1 MEFAKNIYDL
11 KGKTILDMKMGQF
24 SNEAVFVT
32 TDGTFMIVEY
42 EFQEDDD
49 FERIGGHFFNKFR
62 AEHYLLRNPGTREW
76 LQRLKVMD
84 ENEAANYDETI
95 KQRREKERLEREEKA
110 IVSEKENLKRLIAKY
125 PELAKQAVAKEEPTC

>member
-11 KGKTILDMKMGQF
+11 KGKTILDMRMGQF

-42 EFQEDDD
+42 EFQEDDG
-49 FERIGGHFFNKFR
+49 FERIGGNLFNKFR
-62 AEHYLLRNPGTREW
+62 AERYLLNNPGTREW

-84 ENEAANYDETI
+84 ENEAADYDETI
-95 KQRREKERLEREEKA
+95 KQRREKERLEREERA

-125 PELAKQAVAKEEPTC
+125 PELAKEAITKEGPTC

>member
-49 FERIGGHFFNKFR
+49 FERIGGNFFNKFR
-62 AEHYLLRNPGTREW
+62 AGHYLLKNPGTREW

-84 ENEAANYDETI
+84 ENEAANYDETY
-95 KQRREKERLEREEKA
+95 KQRREKKRLEREEKA

-125 PELAKQAVAKEEPTC
+125 PELAKQAVAKE

>member
-11 KGKTILDMKMGQF
+11 KGKTILDMRMGQF

-49 FERIGGHFFNKFR
+49 FERIGGNLLNKFR
-62 AEHYLLRNPGTREW
+62 AERYLLNNSGTREW

-84 ENEAANYDETI
+84 ENEAADYDETI
-95 KQRREKERLEREEKA
+95 KQRREKERLEREERA

-125 PELAKQAVAKEEPTC
+125 PDLAKQAIAKEEPTC

>member
-11 KGKTILDMKMGQF
+11 KGKTILDMRMGQF

-49 FERIGGHFFNKFR
+49 FERIGGNLFNKFR
-62 AEHYLLRNPGTREW
+62 AERYLLNNSGTREW

-125 PELAKQAVAKEEPTC
+125 PELAKQAVAKDEPTC

>member
-11 KGKTILDMKMGQF
+11 KGKTILDMRMGQF

-42 EFQEDDD
+42 EFQEDDG
-49 FERIGGHFFNKFR
+49 FERIGGNFFNEFR
-62 AEHYLLRNPGTREW
+62 AEHYLLKNPGTREW

-84 ENEAANYDETI
+84 EIEAAYYDETV
-95 KQRREKERLEREEKA
+95 KQRREKERLEREERA

>member
-49 FERIGGHFFNKFR
+49 FERIGGNLLNKFR
-62 AEHYLLRNPGTREW
+62 AERYLLNNSGTREW

-84 ENEAANYDETI
+84 ENEAADYDETI

-110 IVSEKENLKRLIAKY
+110 IVSEKGNLKRLIAKY
-125 PELAKQAVAKEEPTC
+125 PELAKEAITKEEPTC

>member
-49 FERIGGHFFNKFR
+49 FERIGGNLFNKFR
-62 AEHYLLRNPGTREW
+62 AERYLLNSSGTREW

-84 ENEAANYDETI
+84 ENEAADYDETI
-95 KQRREKERLEREEKA
+95 KQRREKERLEREERA

>member
-11 KGKTILDMKMGQF
+11 KGKTILDMRMGQF

-32 TDGTFMIVEY
+32 ADGTVMTVEY
-42 EFQEDDD
+42 ELQEDDA
-49 FERIGGHFFNKFR
+49 FESIGGNFFNKFR
-62 AEHYLLRNPGTREW
+62 AEHYLLKNPGTREW

-84 ENEAANYDETI
+84 ENEAANYDETY

-125 PELAKQAVAKEEPTC
+125 PELAKEAITKEEPTC

>member
-49 FERIGGHFFNKFR
+49 FERIGGNLFNKFR
-62 AEHYLLRNPGTREW
+62 AERYLLNNSGTREW

-84 ENEAANYDETI
+84 ENEAADYDETI

>member
-11 KGKTILDMKMGQF
+11 KGKTILDMRMGQF

-49 FERIGGHFFNKFR
+49 FERIGGNLFNKFR
-62 AEHYLLRNPGTREW
+62 AERYLLNNSGTREW

-84 ENEAANYDETI
+84 ENEAAYYDETI

>member
-49 FERIGGHFFNKFR
+49 FERIGGNLLNKFR
-62 AEHYLLRNPGTREW
+62 AERYLLNNSGTREW

-84 ENEAANYDETI
+84 ENEAADYDETI
-95 KQRREKERLEREEKA
+95 KQRREKERLEREERA

-125 PELAKQAVAKEEPTC
+125 PDLAKQAIAKEEPTC

>member
-11 KGKTILDMKMGQF
+11 KGKTILDMRMGQF

-49 FERIGGHFFNKFR
+49 FERIGGNLFNKFR
-62 AEHYLLRNPGTREW
+62 AERYLLNNSGTREW

-84 ENEAANYDETI
+84 ENEAADYDETI

-125 PELAKQAVAKEEPTC
+125 PELAKQAVAKEEPT

>member
-11 KGKTILDMKMGQF
+11 KGKTILDMRMGQF

-49 FERIGGHFFNKFR
+49 FERIGGNLFNKFR
-62 AEHYLLRNPGTREW
+62 AERYLLNSSGTREW

-84 ENEAANYDETI
+84 ENEAAYYDETV
-95 KQRREKERLEREEKA
+95 KQRREKERLEREERA

-125 PELAKQAVAKEEPTC
+125 PELAKEAITKEGPTC

>member
-11 KGKTILDMKMGQF
+11 KGKTILDMRMGQF

-32 TDGTFMIVEY
+32 TDGTFMIVEH

-49 FERIGGHFFNKFR
+49 FERIGGNLFNKFR
-62 AEHYLLRNPGTREW
+62 AERYLLNNSGTREW

-84 ENEAANYDETI
+84 ENEAANYDETY

>member
-11 KGKTILDMKMGQF
+11 KGKTILDMRMGQF

-49 FERIGGHFFNKFR
+49 FERIGGNLFNKFR
-62 AEHYLLRNPGTREW
+62 AERYLLNSSGTREW

-84 ENEAANYDETI
+84 ENEAAYYDETV

>member
-11 KGKTILDMKMGQF
+11 KGKTILDMRMGQF

-49 FERIGGHFFNKFR
+49 FERIGGNLFNKFR
-62 AEHYLLRNPGTREW
+62 AERYLLNSSGTREW

-84 ENEAANYDETI
+84 ENEAAYYDETV
-95 KQRREKERLEREEKA
+95 KQRREKERLEREERA

>member
-11 KGKTILDMKMGQF
+11 KGKTILDMRMGQF

-49 FERIGGHFFNKFR
+49 FERIGGNLFNKFR
-62 AEHYLLRNPGTREW
+62 AERYLLNSSGTREW

-84 ENEAANYDETI
+84 ENEAAYYDETV
-95 KQRREKERLEREEKA
+95 KQRREKERLEREERA

-125 PELAKQAVAKEEPTC
+125 PELAKQAVAKDEPTC

>member
-11 KGKTILDMKMGQF
+11 KGKTILDMRMGQF

-42 EFQEDDD
+42 DFQEDDD
-49 FERIGGHFFNKFR
+49 FERIGGNLFKKFR
-62 AEHYLLRNPGTREW
+62 AERYLLNNSGTREW

>member
-1 MEFAKNIYDL
+1 ML
-11 KGKTILDMKMGQF
+11 K
-24 SNEAVFVT
+24 
-32 TDGTFMIVEY
+32 
-42 EFQEDDD
+42 
-49 FERIGGHFFNKFR
+49 
-62 AEHYLLRNPGTREW
+62 NPGTRGW

-95 KQRREKERLEREEKA
+95 KRRREKERMEREEKA

>member
-49 FERIGGHFFNKFR
+49 FERIGGNLFNKFR
-62 AEHYLLRNPGTREW
+62 AERYLLNSSGTREW

-84 ENEAANYDETI
+84 ENEAAYYDETV
-95 KQRREKERLEREEKA
+95 KQRREKERLEREERA

>member
-11 KGKTILDMKMGQF
+11 KGKTILDMRMGQF

-49 FERIGGHFFNKFR
+49 FERIGGNLFNKFR
-62 AEHYLLRNPGTREW
+62 AERYLLNNSGTREW

-84 ENEAANYDETI
+84 ENEAANYDETY

>member
-49 FERIGGHFFNKFR
+49 FERIGGNLFNKFR
-62 AEHYLLRNPGTREW
+62 AERYLLNSSGTREW

-84 ENEAANYDETI
+84 ENEAAYYDETV
-95 KQRREKERLEREEKA
+95 KQRREKERLEREERA

-125 PELAKQAVAKEEPTC
+125 PELAKEAITKEEPTC

>member
-24 SNEAVFVT
+24 SNEAIFVT

-49 FERIGGHFFNKFR
+49 FERIGGNFFNKFR
-62 AEHYLLRNPGTREW
+62 AERYLLNNLGTREW

-110 IVSEKENLKRLIAKY
+110 IISEKENLKRLIGKY

>member
-11 KGKTILDMKMGQF
+11 KGKTILDMRMGQF

-32 TDGTFMIVEY
+32 TEGTFMIVEY

-49 FERIGGHFFNKFR
+49 FERIGGNLFNKFR
-62 AEHYLLRNPGTREW
+62 AERYLLNSSGTREW

-84 ENEAANYDETI
+84 ENEAAYYDETV
-95 KQRREKERLEREEKA
+95 KQRREKERLEREERA

>member
-49 FERIGGHFFNKFR
+49 FERIGGNFFNKFR
-62 AEHYLLRNPGTREW
+62 AEHYLLKNPGTREW

-125 PELAKQAVAKEEPTC
+125 PDLAKQAIAKEEPTC

>member
-32 TDGTFMIVEY
+32 TDGTLMIVEY

-49 FERIGGHFFNKFR
+49 FERIGGNFFNKFR
-62 AEHYLLRNPGTREW
+62 AERYLLNNPGTREW
-76 LQRLKVMD
+76 LQQLEVLTKG
-84 ENEAANYDETI
+84 EAERYDETI
-95 KQRREKERLEREEKA
+95 KERREKERIEREEKA
-110 IVSEKENLKRLIAKY
+110 IISEKENLKRLIGKY
-125 PELAKQAVAKEEPTC
+125 PVLAREVISEEEPTC

>member
-11 KGKTILDMKMGQF
+11 KGKTILDMRMGQF

-49 FERIGGHFFNKFR
+49 FEHIGGNFFNKFR
-62 AEHYLLRNPGTREW
+62 AEHYLLKNPGTREW

-84 ENEAANYDETI
+84 ENEAANYDETY

-125 PELAKQAVAKEEPTC
+125 PELAKEAITKEEPTC

>member
-11 KGKTILDMKMGQF
+11 KGKTILDMRMGQF

-49 FERIGGHFFNKFR
+49 FERIGGNLFNKFR
-62 AEHYLLRNPGTREW
+62 AERYLLNSSGTREW

-84 ENEAANYDETI
+84 ENEAADYDETI
-95 KQRREKERLEREEKA
+95 KQRREKERLEREERA

>member
-32 TDGTFMIVEY
+32 TDGTFMVVEY

-49 FERIGGHFFNKFR
+49 FERIGGNFFNKFR
-62 AEHYLLRNPGTREW
+62 AERYLLKNPGTREW

-125 PELAKQAVAKEEPTC
+125 PELAKEAITKEG